1 MRDATKKKKE
11 SSMHGSKPL
20 SGKSIAIMVAS
31 GFNEEH
37 MTDIQKALVA
47 AGAQTTIVSPEVGV
61 ANGWHDGGWG
71 HNFFVDEKI
80 SDVLPSRFDML
91 FVPGGSR
98 STINLTQNAHAIR
111 VLKGMVE
118 SGKPVVLT
126 EDAGLVL
133 AAAEVASG
141 RTISAAEEAREK
153 LEAAGASL
161 AEAGFTVDGS
171 LLSLAD
177 NEQIGEFIVAIKS
190 ALGAEEE
197 AEEAAA

>member
-1 MRDATKKKKE
+1 ML
-11 SSMHGSKPL
+11 GNKPL
-20 SGKSIAIMVAS
+20 TGKNIAIMVAS

-47 AGAQTTIVSPEVGV
+47 AGAQTTIVSPEIGV

-80 SDVLPSRFDML
+80 SDVLPSKFDML
-91 FVPGGSR
+91 LVPGGNR
-98 STINLTQNAHAIR
+98 STINLTQNAHALR

-133 AAAEVASG
+133 AAADVAKG
-141 RTISAAEEAREK
+141 RTVSAIEDAREVI
-153 LEAAGASL
+153 EAAGATVVDAAFSVD
-161 AEAGFTVDGS
+161 EA
-171 LLSLAD
+171 LLSMIDSAALQD
-177 NEQIGEFIVAIKS
+177 FLVAINS
-190 ALGAEEE
+190 ALGVEVEAA

>member
-1 MRDATKKKKE
+1 
-11 SSMHGSKPL
+11 MHGSKPL

-71 HNFFVDEKI
+71 HNFFVDEKV

-91 FVPGGSR
+91 FVPGGNR

-141 RTISAAEEAREK
+141 RTISATEEAREK
-153 LEAAGASL
+153 IEAAGASI

-177 NEQIGEFIVAIKS
+177 GEQIGEFIVAVKG

>member
-1 MRDATKKKKE
+1 ML
-11 SSMHGSKPL
+11 GNKPL

-98 STINLTQNAHAIR
+98 STLNLTQNAHAIR
-111 VLKGMVE
+111 VTKGMMDA
-118 SGKPVVLT
+118 GKPVVLT

-133 AAAEVASG
+133 VAAEAAAG
-141 RTISAAEEAREK
+141 RSLSVAEEAREK
-153 LEAAGASL
+153 VEAAGASIV
-161 AEAGFTVDGS
+161 EAGYNVDGA
-171 LLSLAD
+171 LLSLVD
-177 NEQIGEFIVAIKS
+177 GQQIEEFISVIKAS
-190 ALGAEEE
+190 LGVEEN

>member
-1 MRDATKKKKE
+1 ML
-11 SSMHGSKPL
+11 GNKPL

-47 AGAQTTIVSPEVGV
+47 NGAQTTIVSPEVGV

-91 FVPGGSR
+91 FIPGGSR
-98 STINLTQNAHAIR
+98 STINLTQNAHALR
-111 VLKGMVE
+111 VTKGMVE

-126 EDAGLVL
+126 EDAALVL

-141 RTISAAEEAREK
+141 RTLSVSEEARETV
-153 LEAAGASL
+153 EAAGASI
-161 AEAGFTVDGS
+161 ADTGFTVDGA
-171 LLSLAD
+171 LLSLVD
-177 NEQIGEFIVAIKS
+177 GLQIEEFMNAIQA
-190 ALGAEEE
+190 ALGVEIESA
-197 AEEAAA
+197 EAAA

>member
-1 MRDATKKKKE
+1 
-11 SSMHGSKPL
+11 MHGSKPL

-31 GFNEEH
+31 GFNEEN

-141 RTISAAEEAREK
+141 LTISAAEEAREK
-153 LEAAGASL
+153 LEAAGASM

-177 NEQIGEFIVAIKS
+177 GEQIGEFIVAIKS
-190 ALGAEEE
+190 ALGVEEE